1 MWWTRLPESP
11 GRRDRRTARAYARGR
26 RPRRV
31 LPGGGDAHRSP
42 LVVQERR
49 FSYRR
54 YPRFA
59 SRSSL
64 KLATK
69 RTLPTLTFDAALKPK
84 GAADAALW
92 FRSTREKRIANSAFP
107 TIPWFAAGL
116 SPRSLPLRGPSF
128 RRSSAH

>member
-69 RTLPTLTFDAALKPK
+69 RTLPTLTFDAALKLK
-84 GAADAALW
+84 GAADAA
-92 FRSTREKRIANSAFP
+92 
-107 TIPWFAAGL
+107 PWFLITTQSEQRKASFL
-116 SPRSLPLRGPSF
+116 PSPRLQQIPLR
-128 RRSSAH
+128 